1 MNITILGAGNMGGAL
16 AKGLAAAGEQVTV
29 TARSQQTLDRIQ
41 AECPLLRTSLNNIEA
56 IRQADVIVLAVKPWL
71 IEGVCAEIRE
81 HIDIDRQLLCSL
93 AAGITTQQLRDWT
106 YSNGPS
112 AFAVMP
118 NIAAEFRQSMTFIA
132 PAPRTPQRDTDTIA
146 ALFRLVGDVD
156 VCEEH
161 LMDPGMVIASC
172 GIAYVMRYLRAQTEA
187 GVEMGFRPKDALNIA
202 LQTMQGTVTLLRE
215 TGLHP
220 EEAIDHVT
228 TAGGRAIRGLNAM
241 DHTGFNSAVIRSMK
255 AGLEQH

>member
-1 MNITILGAGNMGGAL
+1 MNITIIGAGNMGGAL
-16 AKGLAAAGEQVTV
+16 AKGWADAGENVTV
-29 TARSQQTLDRIQ
+29 TARTQQTLDRIQ
-41 AECPLLRTSLNNIEA
+41 AECPSLHTSHNNIEA
-56 IRQADVIVLAVKPWL
+56 IRNADIIVLGVKPWL

-93 AAGITTQQLRDWT
+93 AAGVTTQQLRDWT

-118 NIAAEFRQSMTFIA
+118 NIAAEFRQSMTFVA
-132 PAPRTPQRDTDTIA
+132 PAPKTPQRDIETIER
-146 ALFRLVGDVD
+146 LFRLVGDVA

-161 LMDPGMVIASC
+161 LMDPGMVMAGC

-187 GVEMGFRPKDALNIA
+187 GVEMGFRPHDALNIA

-220 EEAIDHVT
+220 EDAIDRVT

-241 DHTGFNSAVIRSMK
+241 DHTGFNSAVIRSM
-255 AGLEQH
+255 

>member
-16 AKGLAAAGEQVTV
+16 AKGLAAAGENVTV
-29 TARSQQTLDRIQ
+29 TARTQHTLDQIK
-41 AECPLLRTSLNNIEA
+41 AECSQLHTCTNNIEA
-56 IRQADVIVLAVKPWL
+56 IRNCDVIILAVKPWL

-93 AAGITTQQLRDWT
+93 AAGVTTQQLRDWT

-132 PAPRTPQRDTDTIA
+132 PAHKTPQRDIETIER
-146 ALFRLVGDVD
+146 LFRLVGDVS

-161 LMDPGMVIASC
+161 LMDPGMVMAGC

-187 GVEMGFRPKDALNIA
+187 GVEMGFRPHDALNIA
-202 LQTMQGTVTLLRE
+202 IQTMQGTVTLLRE

-220 EEAIDHVT
+220 EDAIDRVT

-255 AGLEQH
+255 AGLE

>member
-1 MNITILGAGNMGGAL
+1 MNITIIGAGNMGGAL
-16 AKGLAAAGEQVTV
+16 AKGWAAAGENVTV
-29 TARSQQTLDRIQ
+29 TARTQRTLDQISS
-41 AECPLLRTSLNNIEA
+41 ECPALHTSLNNIEA
-56 IRQADVIVLAVKPWL
+56 IRQADVIVLGVKPWL
-71 IEGVCAEIRE
+71 IQQVCAEIRE

-93 AAGITTQQLRDWT
+93 AAGVTTQQLREWT

-118 NIAAEFRQSMTFIA
+118 NIAAEFRESMTFIA
-132 PAPRTPQRDTDTIA
+132 PAPKTPQQDIDAVER
-146 ALFRLVGDVD
+146 LFRLVGDVN

-161 LMDPGMVIASC
+161 LMDPGMVMAGC

-220 EEAIDHVT
+220 EDAIDRVT

-255 AGLEQH
+255 AGLEQ

>member
-1 MNITILGAGNMGGAL
+1 MNITIIGAGNMGGAL
-16 AKGLAAAGEQVTV
+16 AKGWTAAGENVTV
-29 TARSQQTLDRIQ
+29 TARTQQTLDRIQ
-41 AECPLLRTSLNNIEA
+41 AQCPQLHTSLNNIEA
-56 IRQADVIVLAVKPWL
+56 IRSADVIVLGVKPWL

-93 AAGITTQQLRDWT
+93 AAGVTTQQLRDWT
-106 YSNGPS
+106 YSNGPA

-118 NIAAEFRQSMTFIA
+118 NIAAEFRQSMTFVA
-132 PAPRTPQRDTDTIA
+132 PAPKTPQHAIDTIER
-146 ALFRLVGDVD
+146 LYRLVGDVY

-161 LMDPGMVIASC
+161 LMDPGMVMAGC

-187 GVEMGFRPKDALNIA
+187 GVEMGFRPHDALNIA

-220 EEAIDHVT
+220 EDAIDRVT

-255 AGLEQH
+255 AGLEL

>member
-1 MNITILGAGNMGGAL
+1 MNITIIGAGNMGGAL
-16 AKGLAAAGEQVTV
+16 AKGLAAAGEHVTV
-29 TARSQQTLDRIQ
+29 TARTQNTLDRIK
-41 AECPLLRTSLNNIEA
+41 AECPSLHTSSNNVEA
-56 IRQADVIVLAVKPWL
+56 IRGCDVIVLGVKPWL

-93 AAGITTQQLRDWT
+93 AAGVTTQQLRDWT

-118 NIAAEFRQSMTFIA
+118 NIAAEFRQSMTFVA
-132 PAPRTPQRDTDTIA
+132 PAPKTPQRDIDTVER
-146 ALFRLVGDVD
+146 LFRLVGDVS

-161 LMDPGMVIASC
+161 LMDPGMVMAGC

-187 GVEMGFRPKDALNIA
+187 GVEMGFRPNDALNIA

-220 EEAIDHVT
+220 EDAIDRVT

-255 AGLEQH
+255 AGLE